1 MSVWVLYQIDH
12 SLASIRQLTK
22 GFPPSLAARD
32 HPPGP
37 AGSARPDRG
46 A

>member
-1 MSVWVLYQIDH
+1 MSVWILYGFDP

-22 GFPPSLAARD
+22 AAPPTLAERD

-37 AGSARPDRG
+37 AGTARTGRES
-46 A
+46 